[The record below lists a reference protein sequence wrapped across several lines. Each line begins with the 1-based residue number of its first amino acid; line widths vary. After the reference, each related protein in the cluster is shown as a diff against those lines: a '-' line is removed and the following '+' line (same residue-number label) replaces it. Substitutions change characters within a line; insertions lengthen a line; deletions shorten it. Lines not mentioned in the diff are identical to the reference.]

1 MNVYRDWRLK
11 RQGKKKQNNDLCR
24 IIEREKWKKL
34 LSLLFNLKR
43 KNDIKSAILCKKH
56 CILHLLLM
64 RNPPVEAV
72 LKITDFSPNIVFE
85 LDSSERT
92 PLHYAVTYGASPAIA
107 RFLIAMNPEAVSLKD
122 CEGKTP
128 LILACSDFMR
138 QQKNDITKP
147 GPSLKVV
154 EYLLKE
160 NPSSIFATDNKGL
173 KASDYCRSKPAIDFL
188 PTLLNFMDRETR
200 ITKNLLSLG
209 RSGLEELSY
218 DISSTDDEFF
228 DEKSAKRT
236 SNMHHSNNENIR
248 FQYALNT
255 FIGAAIDTSY
265 SYLPLDTLRKYHSVA
280 LKTVMEDHTA
290 HIEPPL
296 LVVLTE
302 NCSTISKL
310 TEKKSVTK
318 MESNNGERSI
328 E

>member
-11 RQGKKKQNNDLCR
+11 RQGKKKENNDLCR

-43 KNDIKSAILCKKH
+43 KNDIKSAILRKKN
-56 CILHLLLM
+56 CILHSLLM

-72 LKITDFSPNIVFE
+72 LKIVDFSPSIVFE

-122 CEGKTP
+122 HEGKTP
-128 LILACSDFMR
+128 LILACSDFVS
-138 QQKNDITKP
+138 
-147 GPSLKVV
+147 PSLMVV

-160 NPSSIFATDNKGL
+160 NPSSVFTTDNKGL
-173 KASDYCRSKPAIDFL
+173 KASDYCTKRAIDLL

-200 ITKNLLSLG
+200 IMKHLLSLKED
-209 RSGLEELSY
+209 SLEGLSY

-228 DEKSAKRT
+228 DEKSANRT
-236 SNMHHSNNENIR
+236 SNAHYGNSENIR

-255 FIGAAIDTSY
+255 FIGASIDTSY

-280 LKTVMEDHTA
+280 LKTVNEDQTA

-310 TEKKSVTK
+310 TEKISVTK
-318 MESNNGERSI
+318 IENNNGGRSD